1 MKKYRYNTPELWEK
15 RNAALDA
22 AMEKARAK
30 VAEMTLEQKVFQL
43 TQYTPYYYSETDYNP
58 PAKGDDGSGEV
69 LLRRVGSFL
78 NGQGVEGNNK
88 IQERVI
94 RDNPNHIPAL
104 FANDIIHGYNT
115 TMPTPIAQS
124 CTWDP
129 DIARRCCEVAAAES
143 YNAYTTWTFA
153 PMVDIARD
161 PRWGRIV
168 EGYGE
173 DPYLASDF
181 AASSVV
187 GFQGEVLGDKP
198 GHILACLKHFVAY
211 GAAIGGRDYNSTDIS
226 LQTLHDVYLA
236 PFKAGVEAG
245 AATLMSAFESI
256 NGVPAS
262 GNKYTLWEV
271 LRERWNFRGFVVSD
285 WDSII
290 EMVNHGFAEDAR
302 DAAEKGFSAGVDIV
316 MLGNLYNENLPDLVR
331 EGVIPEWRITRSA
344 EIIVAF
350 KYLYGLMDKPIR
362 EGEDA
367 SMPFC
372 AEHLAAAREAAA
384 NACVLLENDGA
395 LPLTREKAAGKRI
408 AVVGAGADDRRTLL
422 GAWCGPCN
430 VEHSVTV
437 LAAIRE
443 EYGDVAASIEYERG
457 CDFGA
462 FDAKEDDF
470 SGIPAAVELA
480 KRSDVVIA
488 VVGEYT
494 SDTGECASKADLNVP
509 GHQVEM
515 LEAIKETG
523 TPIITLFTNGRPL
536 CVKPLADAS
545 NALVDIWQGGTEA
558 GHGVVDVLCGRH
570 NPSGRLSTSF
580 PLVPG
585 QIPVFYNRLNG
596 GRPWPKLPCI
606 RYGDVTIEPLY
617 PFGYG
622 KSYTTFEYS
631 DLALSASEMAADGEI
646 EVSVKVKN
654 AGEYAGFDIVQ
665 MYVRD
670 LVGSRCRP
678 IKELKGYEKV
688 WLEPGESKVVSIPLV
703 AEELAFADENCDMIV
718 EPGKFKLWIA
728 HDSADEAL
736 ETEFCVK

>member
-1 MKKYRYNTPELWEK
+1 MKKFRYNSPELKAAREADFA
-15 RNAALDA
+15 AAL
-22 AMEKARAK
+22 EKARPI
-30 VAEMTLEQKVFQL
+30 VAEMTLEEKVAQL
-43 TQYTPYYYSETDYNP
+43 TQYTPYFHSEADYNP
-58 PAKGDDGSGEV
+58 PAKGDDGAGEV

-78 NGQGVEGNNK
+78 IGMGVEGNNA
-88 IQERVI
+88 IQKRVM
-94 RDNPNHIPAL
+94 RDNPQHIPAL
-104 FANDIIHGYNT
+104 FANDIIHGYST

-129 DIARRCCEVAAAES
+129 DLARRCCEVAAKEAD
-143 YNAYTTWTFA
+143 NAYTTWTFA

-187 GFQGEVLGDKP
+187 GFQGERLGDKP

-211 GAAIGGRDYNSTDIS
+211 GAAIGGRDYNSADIS

-271 LRERWNFRGFVVSD
+271 LREKWNFRGFVVSD

-290 EMVNHGFAEDAR
+290 EMVNHGYAEDAR
-302 DAAEKGFSAGVDIV
+302 DAACKGFSAGVDVV
-316 MLGNLYNENLPDLVR
+316 MLGNLYNDNLPDLVR

-344 EIIVAF
+344 EIIVAY
-350 KYLYGLMDKPIR
+350 KYLCGLMDKPIR
-362 EGEDA
+362 DPEDK
-367 SMPFC
+367 SLPFC
-372 AEHLAAAREAAA
+372 AEHLAVAREAAA
-384 NACVLLENDGA
+384 HACVLLENDGV

-408 AVVGAGADDRRTLL
+408 AVVGAGAEDKRTML
-422 GAWCGPCN
+422 GAWCGPCDTN
-430 VEHSVTV
+430 HSVTI
-437 LAAIRE
+437 LDALRE
-443 EYGDVAASIEYERG
+443 EYGDVAKIEYEQG
-457 CDFGA
+457 CSFGA
-462 FDAKEDDF
+462 FDEKDISPE
-470 SGIPAAVELA
+470 GIPDAVLLA
-480 KRSDVVIA
+480 EKSDIVIA

-509 GHQVEM
+509 GYQVEM
-515 LEAIKETG
+515 LEALAATG
-523 TPIITLFTNGRPL
+523 KPIITLFTNGRPL
-536 CVKPLADAS
+536 CVKPLVDAS
-545 NALVDIWQGGTEA
+545 NAIIDIWQGGTEA

-570 NPSGRLSTSF
+570 NPSGRLTTSF

-585 QIPVFYNRLNG
+585 QIPVFYNRLNT
-596 GRPWPKLPCI
+596 GRPFPHTPCV
-606 RYGDVTIEPLY
+606 RYGDVSIDPLY

-631 DLALSASEMAADGEI
+631 DLTLSASEMETDGEI

-654 AGEYAGFDIVQ
+654 TGDHAG
-665 MYVRD
+665 
-670 LVGSRCRP
+670 
-678 IKELKGYEKV
+678 
-688 WLEPGESKVVSIPLV
+688 
-703 AEELAFADENCDMIV
+703 
-718 EPGKFKLWIA
+718 
-728 HDSADEAL
+728 
-736 ETEFCVK
+736 

>member
-1 MKKYRYNTPELWEK
+1 MKKFRYNTPELWER
-15 RNAALDA
+15 RNASLDA
-22 AMEKARAK
+22 ALEKARAK
-30 VAEMTLEQKVFQL
+30 VAEMTLEQKVAQL
-43 TQYTPYYYSETDYNP
+43 TQYSPYYHSDADYNP

-78 NGQGVEGNNK
+78 IGMGVEGNNAL
-88 IQERVI
+88 QQRVL
-94 RDNPNHIPAL
+94 RDNPNHVPAM
-104 FANDIIHGYNT
+104 FANDIIHGYST
-115 TMPTPIAQS
+115 TMPTPLAQS

-129 DIARRCCEVAAAES
+129 DLARRCCEVAAKEAD
-143 YNAYTTWTFA
+143 NAYTTWTFA

-173 DPYLASDF
+173 DPYLAADF

-187 GFQGEVLGDKP
+187 GFQGEVLGENP

-262 GNKYTLWEV
+262 GNRYTLWEV
-271 LRERWNFRGFVVSD
+271 LREKWKFRGFVVSD

-290 EMVNHGFAEDAR
+290 EMINHGFAEDER

-316 MLGNLYNENLPDLVR
+316 MLGNLYNDNLPDLVR

-350 KYLYGLMDKPIR
+350 KYLSGLMDKPIHDP
-362 EGEDA
+362 EDK
-367 SMPFC
+367 SLPFC
-372 AEHLAAAREAAA
+372 AEHLAVAREAAA
-384 NACVLLENDGA
+384 HSCVLLENDGI
-395 LPLTREKAAGKRI
+395 LPLTREKAAGKKI
-408 AVVGAGADDRRTLL
+408 AVIGAGAEDKRTML
-422 GAWCGPCN
+422 GAWCGPCDTN
-430 VEHSVTV
+430 HSVTI
-437 LAAIRE
+437 LEAIRE
-443 EYGDVAASIEYERG
+443 EYGEVAKVEFARG
-457 CDFGA
+457 CALGS

-470 SGIPAAVELA
+470 EDIPDAVQLA
-480 KRSDVVIA
+480 SESDIVIA
-488 VVGEYT
+488 VIGEYT
-494 SDTGECASKADLNVP
+494 SDTGECASKADLMMS
-509 GHQVEM
+509 GRQQEM
-515 LEAIKETG
+515 LDAIKETG
-523 TPIITLFTNGRPL
+523 TPVITLFTNGRPL
-536 CVKPLADAS
+536 CVKPVADSS
-545 NALVDIWQGGTEA
+545 NALVEIWQGGTEA

-570 NPSGRLSTSF
+570 NPSGRLTTSF

-585 QIPVFYNRLNG
+585 QIPVFYNRLNT
-596 GRPWPKLPCI
+596 GRPFPHTPCV
-606 RYGDVTIEPLY
+606 RYGDVSIDPLY

-622 KSYTTFEYS
+622 KSYTSFEYS
-631 DLALSASEMAADGEI
+631 DLTLSANEMATDGEI

-654 AGEYAGFDIVQ
+654 TGDFAGFDVVQ

-688 WLEPGESKVVSIPLV
+688 WLEKGETKVVKIPLV
-703 AEELAFADENCDMIV
+703 AEELAFADEKCDMIV
-718 EPGKFKLWIA
+718 EPGKFKVWIA
-728 HDSADEAL
+728 HNSADEAL
-736 ETEFCVK
+736 EAEFIVK